1 MSITKTVV
9 NISLLLCEV
18 LQILVH
24 VTGCLWT
31 PQSYRPFYEPLNHL
45 KVPIRS
51 FAISVTSNVFR
62 LLLNLKKKILAD
74 ILACKFDI
82 LTQYVSHLT
91 VTIS

>member
-1 MSITKTVV
+1 MTVA
-9 NISLLLCEV
+9 NISLLCEV

-24 VTGCLWT
+24 VTGWIWT
-31 PQSYRPFYEPLNHL
+31 PQSYKPFYEPLNHL

-51 FAISVTSNVFR
+51 FAISVTSNVFP
-62 LLLNLKKKILAD
+62 LLLNLKKKKNFAD